1 LFTLIEGTV
10 LTVTQYFVSFVETL
24 VDRSRNGHVVNVKC
38 DDVCHS
44 FKLSGPRSS
53 GRIEID

>member
-1 LFTLIEGTV
+1 VYEGTV
-10 LTVTQYFVSFVETL
+10 LTVTQYFVTFVETL

-38 DDVCHS
+38 GNVCYS
-44 FKLSGPRSS
+44 FKLSGTRSD